1 MIEFSIEVGEEI
13 DLDRDDLAR
22 FVIETLRD
30 ERSWT
35 GRGVGFELVD
45 EGGLFTLIVASP
57 DTVDGLCW
65 PLQTNGRY
73 SCARNGWIAF
83 NSDRWFG
90 ATDDWP
96 GDLETYR
103 HYLVNHEVGHYIT
116 GPSHSSCPGSGQ
128 PAPIMMQQ
136 TKGLHGCLPNGWVD
150 PE

>member
-1 MIEFSIEVGEEI
+1 MVRFAIQVDVGI
-13 DLDRDDLAR
+13 DLAR
-22 FVIETLRD
+22 DELAHFVIDTLSD
-30 ERSWT
+30 ERSWV

-45 EGGLFTLIVASP
+45 EGGQFTMIVASP
-57 DTVDGLCW
+57 ETVDDLCW
-65 PLQTNGRY
+65 PLRTLGRY

-103 HYLVNHEVGHYIT
+103 RYLVNHEIGHYIV
-116 GPSHSSCPGSGQ
+116 GAGHASCPASGAL
-128 PAPIMMQQ
+128 APIMMQQ

-150 PE
+150 P